1 MTLFFRLLEYGTP
14 FNEFSQLGEL
24 QFYIYPAIDVK
35 TAASNSPSNLS
46 YFEYVGKAGSNKW
59 LISPPSGL
67 IDLGLG
73 GKAGQIWFFKSTIES
88 LPGKG
93 TR

>member
-35 TAASNSPSNLS
+35 AAASNSPSNKVTLS
-46 YFEYVGKAGSNKW
+46 MLGRLGLNKL

-67 IDLGLG
+67 IDLGSG
-73 GKAGQIWFFKSTIES
+73 GKAGQIWFFKSTIEN